1 MKTFLSGEYSGYP
14 WAIDSSYSAGDQ
26 PGVTIEYLTIE
37 KFQPQSN
44 GAAINQ
50 DSNTNWT
57 IRYNTVTLNVPGA
70 GAIAGAENTLKD
82 NCLTLNGQYG
92 FQSSNVGPWGH
103 DSLTGGPYDLTIEGN
118 EISYNDTCDFEG
130 TLSNPSIGWSH
141 YEPVPARYR
150 NSHCGP
156 VTPDGDQGGFKLWQ
170 TNGVTIKHNYIHN
183 NWGPGI
189 WADTNNANTTIVG
202 NTLTH
207 NDGEAVIEEISY
219 NFSITGN
226 YLAYNGWAAGLG
238 NPRFPTAAIYVSE
251 SGSSTT
257 FGGVP
262 ACREPSCSAQ
272 RSYPSRSVI
281 GGNVLLDNSG
291 GIFLWQNSDRHCSS
305 GLDSVCTLLASA
317 GPTSFTLAG
326 CHANIPSASLDTATY
341 VGRDSGS
348 PRQDWWDGCL
358 WKTENVSVTNNIID
372 FNPANVAHCNR
383 NAWPDCG
390 ANGIFSEYSTTPP
403 YTSPGGWVIPTQL
416 TFFQNDTWSHNV
428 YHGPSTFY
436 AWNQGNG
443 DNPVSWEQWTGSISG
458 GDKCSSPND
467 HKSGYCTGPFGQDAG
482 STYNPSTRG

>member
-1 MKTFLSGEYSGYP
+1 MTSPSKGTKS
-14 WAIDSSYSAGDQ
+14 AITIPVTSRGRLATRQLAGHI
-26 PGVTIEYLTIE
+26 T
-37 KFQPQSN
+37 S
-44 GAAINQ
+44 
-50 DSNTNWT
+50 
-57 IRYNTVTLNVPGA
+57 R
-70 GAIAGAENTLKD
+70 
-82 NCLTLNGQYG
+82 
-92 FQSSNVGPWGH
+92 
-103 DSLTGGPYDLTIEGN
+103 
-118 EISYNDTCDFEG
+118 
-130 TLSNPSIGWSH
+130 
-141 YEPVPARYR
+141 PARYR
-150 NSHCGP
+150 NSDCGP

-281 GGNVLLDNSG
+281 GGNVFLLDNSG
-291 GIFLWQNSDRHCSS
+291 GGIFLRQNSDRHCSS

-372 FNPANVAHCNR
+372 FNPATLPTAIATPGRIVAR
-383 NAWPDCG
+383 TEFS
-390 ANGIFSEYSTTPP
+390 ANTARPLHTPRLEA
-403 YTSPGGWVIPTQL
+403 G
-416 TFFQNDTWSHNV
+416 
-428 YHGPSTFY
+428 
-436 AWNQGNG
+436 
-443 DNPVSWEQWTGSISG
+443 
-458 GDKCSSPND
+458 SSPL
-467 HKSGYCTGPFGQDAG
+467 SSRSSRTIPGRTT
-482 STYNPSTRG
+482 STMAL